1 MRNTSAHPSYLGF
14 QVDWPVFVK
23 IPFQSANK
31 FWKRGDA
38 FPWAEMNLDQKA
50 VATLYAS
57 GYIYHNPELEKET
70 KVGDRLGEMT
80 SKELKRLVI
89 QLNDIV
95 KKRTTTAEEY
105 KQKRCRQSTIPD
117 KQRGLIRRFLRA
129 NAYIVEDFYRIR
141 DDIIE
146 LSGKEAKEET

>member
-1 MRNTSAHPSYLGF
+1 MRNTPAHPNYLGF

-23 IPFQSANK
+23 TPFQSANR
-31 FWKRGDA
+31 FWKRGES

-70 KVGDRLGEMT
+70 KVGDRLA
-80 SKELKRLVI
+80 ELGPKDLKSLVI

-95 KKRTTTAEEY
+95 KRRTTTAEEF
-105 KQKRCRQSTIPD
+105 KQKRCRQSTIAD

-141 DDIIE
+141 DDIID
-146 LSGKEAKEET
+146 LSTKEVKEET